1 MLLASADAA
10 EVAAAADPWLGRV
23 VDGRY
28 RVQSRIGTGGMG
40 VVYRVEHLHLG
51 KTAAMKVLSPDTAS
65 KPEAIRRFRLEAQ
78 SVSKLNHP
86 NIVQTFDFGQF
97 DGALYLV
104 MEYIKGDDLASL
116 LRREG
121 PWSFARAARF
131 FTQICSGL
139 TEAHEAGIVHRDLK
153 PENLMVVHRREG
165 VEHAKVLDFGLAK
178 LRERGAAEARASV
191 RAGR

>member
-1 MLLASADAA
+1 M
-10 EVAAAADPWLGRV
+10 GRV
-23 VDGRY
+23 VDCRY
-28 RVQSRIGTGGMG
+28 RVQARLGTGGMG

-51 KTAAMKVLSPDTAS
+51 KTAAMKVLAPETAAQ
-65 KPEAIRRFRLEAQ
+65 PEMVRRFRLEAQ
-78 SVSKLNHP
+78 AVSKLNHP
-86 NIVQTFDFGQF
+86 NIVQTFDFGQA

-121 PWSFARAARF
+121 PWTFARAARF
-131 FTQICSGL
+131 FAQVCSGL

-153 PENLMVVHRREG
+153 PENLMVVRRREASSTRRCSTSG
-165 VEHAKVLDFGLAK
+165 SRSCAS
-178 LRERGAAEARASV
+178 AAPPSARSA